1 MRYETEGTIRRDIAE
16 ALRAKRM
23 SQKKEFDPR
32 ELESDVMRRW
42 FESRVKLARQ
52 AKRLLTE
59 QQHADVIS
67 RRELQ
72 VDDRVR
78 YVGPTRLEVSPRTRR
93 NILRPHG
100 QTGHI
105 TRVERGA
112 GGRPIFTFMP
122 DIPKQTLDAAEAMD
136 IEILALIT
144 AEWTELERVV

>member
-16 ALRAKRM
+16 SLRAKRM

-32 ELESDVMRRW
+32 ELDTDVIRRW
-42 FESRVKLARQ
+42 FDTRVKLAKR
-52 AKRLLTE
+52 ARRLLTE

-78 YVGPTRLEVSPRTRR
+78 YVGPSRLEVSPRTGRQ
-93 NILRPHG
+93 ILRPHG
-100 QTGHI
+100 QLGHV
-105 TRVERGA
+105 TQVQRGV

-122 DIPKQTLDAAEAMD
+122 DIPKQTLDAAEAMN
-136 IEILALIT
+136 IEILSLVT